1 MKEQLLAT
9 ANEQLLATLEN
20 SRKYT
25 LSVAEAMPEASYSFK
40 PTESVWNFGELLNH
54 IAYGIQWW
62 EANYVKGVQTDW
74 APPAAKASRQET
86 IAYLRDAYTGL
97 RKTLEKGPLG
107 DDAIKGF
114 HATTDHIT
122 HHRGQAV
129 IYLRCKGIT
138 PPEYV
143 Y

>member
-25 LSVAEAMPEASYSFK
+25 LSVAEAMPESSYSFR
-40 PTESVWNFGELLNH
+40 PTEGVWNFGELLNH

-74 APPAAKASRQET
+74 APPAPKASRQET
-86 IAYLRDAYTGL
+86 IAYLRDAFAGL
-97 RKTLEKGPLG
+97 GKTLEKEPLG
-107 DDAIKGF
+107 DEAIKGF

-138 PPEYV
+138 PPEYM